1 MKKYHLTLLS
11 ILCCAFLTACADGRA
26 ADNRADYE
34 DVPVMQELPAE
45 NLADDSGSGT
55 DDDAAQQPT
64 DVLLETPETKENTN
78 TASENKAEEA
88 QEEELLP
95 VSTPARLSANLYD
108 FQVSIDGTV
117 YQFPMQ
123 YADME
128 ALGWT
133 YGGDSLQTL
142 DVNQYVPLQEW
153 IKDDVSI
160 STKLANLSEVPAAF
174 SDCMV
179 SGITIERH
187 VARDCD
193 WKILLPNGIEWGV
206 SNADDIKEAYGE
218 PAYEYDGD
226 TYYKMIYQDGY
237 YREIALY
244 VYKDTD
250 VLQQIDMEN
259 LTKQNE
265 NDF

>member
-1 MKKYHLTLLS
+1 MKKYHLTLLC
-11 ILCCAFLTACADGRA
+11 ILCFAFLTACADA
-26 ADNRADYE
+26 QVTDNNADGA
-34 DVPVMQELPAE
+34 DVPVMQELSTE
-45 NLADDSGSGT
+45 ILADESGGNT
-55 DDDAAQQPT
+55 DDTDTAQPT
-64 DVLLETPETKENTN
+64 DVLLEEPQAD
-78 TASENKAEEA
+78 TASDMAPEEA
-88 QEEELLP
+88 QEEEPLP

-108 FQVSIDGTV
+108 FQISIDGTV
-117 YQFPMQ
+117 YQFPMK
-123 YADME
+123 YADLE

-133 YGGDSLQTL
+133 YEGDSAQTL

-160 STKLANLSEVPAAF
+160 STKLANVSAAAAAF

-193 WKILLPNGIEWGV
+193 WKILLPNSIEWGV

-218 PAYEYDGD
+218 PTYEYDGNS
-226 TYYKMIYQDGY
+226 YYKMIYQDGY

-259 LTKQNE
+259 LTQQNE
-265 NDF
+265 K